1 MHANLNNTT
10 MKKTFLSLLLC
21 VLGCI
26 SMQAAIVY
34 TRINNKPAD
43 GWPNK
48 YLIVY
53 EKSASEAYV
62 WDATD
67 GSNNYVKVSVS
78 NGKISSEDLA
88 GYQVTVTEEKSNRYY
103 VKAADGYIGCDAKK
117 NGLVFSSGGK
127 ECTLQSNG
135 GYVILETNT
144 NTCRFLCYET
154 SGSYRFRFYYDAD
167 KKWQDSKKH
176 NICFYVLGEV
186 EQEEPQNQLDLQY
199 AHVEMY
205 ACESKFP
212 TQNNPYDQY
221 FMTFMFLAQEE
232 SDEAVPQIGLEFLA
246 PTQYSIEGTYKS
258 DYTPGMKYF
267 LNCQAGSKH
276 SYFIF
281 PNKSEQGWGQASIK
295 LATMTITKVG
305 PSSFANAYKY
315 HIKLV
320 FTDSNNKIWTL
331 DKDMDVY
338 GWWIDCN
345 RKTDPIS
352 NMDPVAFTLESGNHN
367 TQTQSIDDLHSSEN
381 NARKI
386 LKDGCLYLILPD
398 GTLYDAQGRMMR

>member
-1 MHANLNNTT
+1 
-10 MKKTFLSLLLC
+10 MKKVFLSLLMC
-21 VLGCI
+21 WI
-26 SMQAAIVY
+26 SVAALQAATVY

-43 GWPNK
+43 GWGNK

-53 EKSASEAYV
+53 EKSATEAYV
-62 WDATD
+62 WDGEDA
-67 GSNNYVKVSVS
+67 SNNFVKATITDD
-78 NGKISSEDLA
+78 GKITSETLA
-88 GYQVTVTEEKSNRYY
+88 DCQVTVSQEGNNRYY
-103 VKAADGYIGCDAKK
+103 VKAANGYIGCEAKK
-117 NGLVFSSGGK
+117 NGLSFSNGGK

-135 GYVILETNT
+135 GYVMLETNT
-144 NTCRFLCYET
+144 NTCRFLCYE
-154 SGSYRFRFYYDAD
+154 SGSNYRFRFYYDAD

-186 EQEEPQNQLDLQY
+186 EQDDPQNQLDLQY

-212 TQNNPYDQY
+212 TQSNPYDQY
-221 FMTFMFLAQEE
+221 FMTYMFLAQEE
-232 SDEAVPQIGLEFLA
+232 SDEAVPQIWLEMLA

-258 DYTPGMKYF
+258 DYTQGKKFF
-267 LNCQAGSKH
+267 LNCQAGAKH

-295 LATMTITKVG
+295 LATMTVTKVG
-305 PSSFANAYKY
+305 ASTQANAYKY

-345 RKTDPIS
+345 RQTDPVS
-352 NMDPVAFTLESGNHN
+352 DMDPVAFTLESGTHN
-367 TQTQSIDDLHSSEN
+367 SSEGIETLRLDTDPDH
-381 NARKI
+381 ARKVIVDGQLYI
-386 LKDGCLYLILPD
+386 LLPD
-398 GTLYDAQGRMMR
+398 GSIYTPLGTQVR